1 MPDTFPPNLEH
12 LKSHQCTSYNPS
24 SKTVLFHLKTAV
36 SIAVL
41 QANTALFK
49 PLHLRALDHSRV
61 SPSCQEH
68 SRGSPFPAMLQIWLP
83 PLVLLQT
90 TAQAQALACQ
100 AVFSTFSALTV

>member
-1 MPDTFPPNLEH
+1 MPATLPPNLEH
-12 LKSHQCTSYNPS
+12 LKSHQCTCYNPS

-49 PLHLRALDHSRV
+49 PQHLRALEHSRV

-68 SRGSPFPAMLQIWLP
+68 SRFSLPRHAADLAPSSSPAPNHSTGTGPGLP
-83 PLVLLQT
+83 G
-90 TAQAQALACQ
+90 C
-100 AVFSTFSALTV
+100 FSP